1 VRAYFHEIVKETRGH
16 THIID
21 ITSDVQEWLSGLS
34 VQEGILSLFVPG
46 STGALTTI
54 EYEPGLLEDLPEL
67 LEKLI
72 PAAKSYHHDRT
83 WHDGN
88 GYAHLRAAMVGPGLT
103 VPVHQGRLTLGT
115 WQQIVFIDFDNRP
128 RHRRI
133 VAQLLA
139 GD

>member
-1 VRAYFHEIVKETRGH
+1 MTAYYHELIKETRGN
-16 THIID
+16 TD
-21 ITSDVQEWLSGLS
+21 ILDLTPDVQEWIAAVG
-34 VQEGILSLFVPG
+34 VYEGILSIFVPG

-54 EYEPGLLEDLPEL
+54 EYEPGLLQDLPEL

-72 PAAKSYHHDRT
+72 PTNKSYHHDRT

-88 GYAHLRAAMVGPGLT
+88 GYAHLRAAMIGPGLT

-115 WQQIVFIDFDNRP
+115 WQQIIFIDFDNRP

-133 VAQLLA
+133 VLQLLA
-139 GD
+139 EK

>member
-1 VRAYFHEIVKETRGH
+1 MTAYYQELIKETRGN
-16 THIID
+16 TD
-21 ITSDVQEWLSGLS
+21 ILDLTPDVQEWIAAVG
-34 VQEGILSLFVPG
+34 VHEGILSIFVPG

-54 EYEPGLLEDLPEL
+54 EYEPGLLQDLPEL

-72 PAAKSYHHDRT
+72 PTNKSYHHDRT

-88 GYAHLRAAMVGPGLT
+88 GYAHLRAAMIGPGLT

-115 WQQIVFIDFDNRP
+115 WQQIIFIDFDNRP

-133 VAQLLA
+133 VLQLLA
-139 GD
+139 EK